1 MTRSTTRV
9 LAILLLAGSISSG
22 VVAAPASI
30 LPPSTSSSPTL
41 TGAHAPPFQ
50 STTEQESSSGGSEV
64 VPFQRPRRI
73 IGDGD
78 DLAVEK
84 SAHTES
90 GDSDLSVIV
99 NLEKPA
105 ELSKRGRTNTLSND
119 YFVHNSELQDPVTVL
134 NQVEAK
140 LILFENNDPKST
152 LSLRNLASYEQ
163 SVGMAL
169 KLENPPSATT
179 VERAQ
184 DLKARLETVREQLTE
199 QLKGR
204 S

>member
-9 LAILLLAGSISSG
+9 LAILLLAGSISSGG

-105 ELSKRGRTNTLSND
+105 ELSKRGRTNTLS
-119 YFVHNSELQDPVTVL
+119 DPLTVL
-134 NQVEAK
+134 NQVEAA
-140 LILFENNDPKST
+140 LILFENNDPKSQ

-169 KLENPPSATT
+169 TLENPPSTTT
-179 VERAQ
+179 VERAKK
-184 DLKARLETVREQLTE
+184 LAARLETVREQLRE
-199 QLKGR
+199 QLKGK